1 MTTDQ
6 IIEILDTRLS
16 ISREDGNPTE
26 ASFLLE
32 LLKLAEEF
40 KKLKGDEKV

>member
-6 IIEILDTRLS
+6 IIDILNTRLS
-16 ISREDGNPTE
+16 IAREDGNPTE
-26 ASFLLE
+26 TSFLFE

-40 KKLKGDEKV
+40 KKLKGDKKV